1 MQNWSIGPVPPSS
14 SRRRPVAA
22 PSPSQMAAWQRSLA
36 LLDRTSGPVHDQA
49 MTSETTEP
57 VGDPVHPEDIGP
69 HADEPHHEGVASR
82 LNWLRAGVLGAN
94 DGIVSTAGIVVG
106 VAGATTDRS
115 AIVVAGV
122 AGLVAGAM
130 SMAAGEYV
138 SVSTQRDSER
148 ALLARERR
156 ELRDD
161 PDDELAELADI
172 YTGKGLDADL
182 ALEVAQ
188 QLTAH
193 DALRAHAEAELGLDP
208 DELTSPWA
216 AAWASMISFTLGA
229 LLPLLTISLIA
240 ASARV
245 WVTIVAVTAAL
256 ALTGF
261 VSARLGEAPPGRAVV
276 RNMAGGLFAMLVTF
290 LVGSL
295 LGTRIG

>member
-1 MQNWSIGPVPPSS
+1 MSS
-14 SRRRPVAA
+14 DTSDPVA
-22 PSPSQMAAWQRSLA
+22 PSATLNGS
-36 LLDRTSGPVHDQA
+36 
-49 MTSETTEP
+49 
-57 VGDPVHPEDIGP
+57 DIGP
-69 HADEPHHEGVASR
+69 HDDEPHSSRISSR

-106 VAGATTDRS
+106 VAGATTQRS

-148 ALLARERR
+148 SLLDKERR
-156 ELRDD
+156 ELREE
-161 PDDELAELADI
+161 PEEELAELAAI
-172 YTGKGLDADL
+172 YAGKGLEADL
-182 ALEVAQ
+182 ALEVAT

-193 DALRAHAEAELGLDP
+193 DALGAHAEAELGIDP
-208 DELTSPWA
+208 NDLTSPWA
-216 AAWASMISFTLGA
+216 AAWASMIAFTVGA
-229 LLPLLTISLIA
+229 LLPLLTIALVV

-245 WVTIVAVTAAL
+245 VVTVAAVTVAL
-256 ALTGF
+256 AVTGY
-261 VSARLGEAPPGRAVV
+261 VSARLGEAPARRAVL
-276 RNMAGGLFAMLVTF
+276 RNMAGGLFAMLITY